1 MGTRLEETA
10 KQYLAMKTLELI
22 KAKLTETEVLKTEAK
37 LIDKMVPLYY
47 ANDAEPSNTTNNDT
61 KANPN
66 LEETNN
72 SSKGR
77 ERGKL
82 RLQQHT
88 DLAWRRRWSQHSQCS
103 LLNRE
108 TPGPRQGWN
117 KMDTTSTYP
126 AHGASSRGTQP
137 VGTRP
142 KESQ

>member
-47 ANDAEPSNTTNNDT
+47 ANDAEPSNTTKNDT

-108 TPGPRQGWN
+108 TQGPGQG
-117 KMDTTSTYP
+117 
-126 AHGASSRGTQP
+126 
-137 VGTRP
+137 
-142 KESQ
+142 